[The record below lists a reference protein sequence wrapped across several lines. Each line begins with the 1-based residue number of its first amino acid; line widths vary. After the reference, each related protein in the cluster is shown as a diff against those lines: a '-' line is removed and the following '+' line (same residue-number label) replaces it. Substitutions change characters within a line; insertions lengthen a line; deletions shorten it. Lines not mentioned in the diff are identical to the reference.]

1 MYQFNK
7 NLALGH
13 QYEDIWIKNYL
24 QAKPEDVERCNNGA
38 YDIVHSGIAYEVK
51 CDRTSFQWDSFL
63 IQFSW
68 YGRPAGIVTTMADFY
83 VIFVIYPKKPY
94 RLYKIPVCVIK
105 EAVRDKSWTH
115 TICPR
120 NDGGS
125 KCYIFPHHLFSDYE
139 IDVIGSSATMEC

>member
-7 NLALGH
+7 NLALCH

-63 IQFSW
+63 IQFAW
-68 YGRPAGIVTTMADFY
+68 YGRPAGIATTMADFY

-105 EAVRDKSWTH
+105 CH
-115 TICPR
+115 
-120 NDGGS
+120 
-125 KCYIFPHHLFSDYE
+125 FS
-139 IDVIGSSATMEC
+139 IP